1 MVAAREAFLD
11 AGHFAPIAD
20 AVADAAEEAADREA
34 RLVADLGCGTGFYLR
49 RVMRELPGWGA
60 IALDASPYALTRAKR
75 ASGRVAAVR
84 ADLWREIP
92 VQCDAVGVAISA
104 FAPRNGREVAR
115 ILSPNG
121 ALVLVTPTAGHLAE
135 LRPKLAMLTVDPAKE
150 ARLDQELA
158 PHLSC
163 ETSIPVEF
171 EMALRPGDIEAL
183 VAMGP
188 SAHHVDAADLQA
200 RIARL
205 PKGLQV
211 TASVLV
217 RTFRPSVAPSERA

>member
-1 MVAAREAFLD
+1 MVVAREAFLE

-20 AVADAAEEAADREA
+20 AVADAAQQAADRGA

-75 ASGRVAAVR
+75 AGRRVAAVR
-84 ADLWREIP
+84 ANLWCEIP
-92 VQCDAVGVAISA
+92 VRCDAVGVAISA
-104 FAPRNGREVAR
+104 FAPRNGREIAR

-150 ARLDQELA
+150 VRLHQELA
-158 PHLSC
+158 PYLGC

-171 EMALRPGDIEAL
+171 EMALQPGDIESL

-188 SAHHVDAADLQA
+188 SAHHMDAADLQA

-205 PKGLQV
+205 PEGLQV

-217 RTFRPSVAPSERA
+217 RTFRPSVAPGM